1 MMSNTLRYLV
11 FCFLSVSLIHCSS
24 SSNDHRVQHVIVIG
38 IDGLSPDGV
47 QKASTPNLD
56 IMIQNGASSMHAR
69 GVIPTSSSPNWAS
82 MIMGAGP
89 EQHGITSNGWRAE
102 QHILPTSVSG
112 DGAYFPTIFRII
124 QDQKPDYEVGTVYH
138 WTGFHHLFN
147 RQTPDYEINGSSEDS
162 TTILARDYI
171 LSKKPNFLFVHIDHV
186 DGAGHGQ
193 GHGSPAYYESVTKAD
208 SLIGRIRDAVKEA
221 GIWEASVIIV
231 SSDHG
236 GVGFG
241 HGGESLAEIEI
252 PWIIEGKGIKKNHSL
267 HSTINTFDTPAT
279 AAYLLGIQPPQAWIG
294 RPVMESFIGENIQK
308 SPYSPNHFAL
318 APVISPDPV
327 GNEPPGGLFVGGPV
341 TITIENPNDT
351 GSIFYTID
359 GSTPSPQSTRY
370 SQPIELDKSA
380 VVRTVIVENNAVRSE
395 ERQAYVRI
403 IENGAQAKVDYQLYY
418 LENPVELP
426 DFNLLEPVSSGKSY
440 EISIDDI
447 ELPREEN
454 IGMIFSSVLTISETG
469 EYTFYLASDDGSKL
483 FLNNSLLIDNDG
495 DHGVIEK
502 AESLELAPG
511 TYPIKVEWFNG
522 GGGKWLGVF
531 MKGPNGGK
539 QLIEHSNFN

>member
-1 MMSNTLRYLV
+1 MMPNILRILTLW
-11 FCFLSVSLIHCSS
+11 FVSLSLIQCSNS
-24 SSNDHRVQHVIVIG
+24 ENNHRVQHVIVIG

-47 QKASTPNLD
+47 KKASTPNLD
-56 IMIQNGASSMHAR
+56 IMMQNGASSMHAR

-112 DGAYFPTIFRII
+112 DGAFFPTIFRLLK
-124 QDQKPDYEVGTVYH
+124 DQKPEYEVGTVYH

-162 TTILARDYI
+162 TTILAREYI
-171 LSKKPNFLFVHIDHV
+171 LSEKPNFLFVHIDHV

-208 SLIGRIRDAVKEA
+208 SLIGRIKDAVIEA
-221 GIWEASVIIV
+221 GIWEESVIII

-252 PWIIEGKGIKKNHSL
+252 PWIIEGKGVKKNHQLQS
-267 HSTINTFDTPAT
+267 SINTFDTPAT
-279 AAYLLGIQPPQAWIG
+279 VAYLLGIEPPQAWIG
-294 RPVMESFIGENIQK
+294 RPVMESFIGEDIPL
-308 SPYSPNHFAL
+308 SPYAPNHFAL
-318 APVISPDPV
+318 APVLSPDPV
-327 GNEPPGGLFVGGPV
+327 GNEPAGGLYMEGPV
-341 TITIENPNDT
+341 TITIENPNKT
-351 GSIFYTID
+351 GSVYFTTD
-359 GSTPSPQSTRY
+359 GTTPSPQSTLY
-370 SQPIELDKSA
+370 SQPIELNKSA
-380 VVRTVIVENNAVRSE
+380 VIRAVIVENNVVRSE

-403 IENGAQAKVDYQLYY
+403 IENGDPAKVNYQLFY
-418 LENPVELP
+418 LQNPVKLP
-426 DFNLLEPVSSGKSY
+426 DFDQLEPVSSGKSY

-447 ELPREEN
+447 KLPREEN
-454 IGMIFSSVLTISETG
+454 IGMIFTSNVIIPETG
-469 EYTFYLASDDGSKL
+469 KYTFFLASDDGSKM
-483 FLNNSLLIDNDG
+483 FLNNRLLIDNDG

-502 AESLELAPG
+502 TESIELTQG
-511 TYPIKVEWFNG
+511 SHPIKVEWFNG

-531 MKGPNGGK
+531 MKGPDGVK
-539 QLIEHSNFN
+539 RLIEPSSFN